1 MHLNLIKG
9 MYDKLTGNTLNR
21 EKWKAFYFKLSNK
34 TRRPASATFIQRN
47 TGSLSH
53 SNEARERQTRHIDRK
68 GGRKIL

>member
-34 TRRPASATFIQRN
+34 KQIVLFKNGLKTLTDTST
-47 TGSLSH
+47 
-53 SNEARERQTRHIDRK
+53 K
-68 GGRKIL
+68 KI